1 METISITKHPKMK
14 IAFCLSGQPRFV
26 EKGVDSFQKNILKN
40 NNVDIFIHNWYDKNN
55 KNKKFDSSQFYLDSK
70 TGHQSEKTE
79 SILNNLSPKKIILEQ
94 PKNFEEFSHLVD
106 LPTAKQTKLASM
118 FYSMYRCNQLKK
130 EYEHE
135 NGFIYDLVIKTRIDI
150 EYNQQL
156 DILKLINDNYE
167 NNIFCAKKYQE
178 CRMND
183 SYPTKSNFSYS
194 SLSDTWL
201 MGSSK
206 NINICC
212 EIYPNFEKIYNDIYP
227 FVYAEAYLGYIS
239 RGINK
244 ISISTVDLEYNL
256 IRE

>member
-1 METISITKHPKMK
+1 MK